1 MQPFIIITLKIFFQN
16 FSSWTTNSA
25 LLFLIQATITL
36 LLKVS
41 WVRSTALQKMFW
53 INQPRLV

>member
-1 MQPFIIITLKIFFQN
+1 MQPLIMIKLKIFFQN
-16 FSSWTTNSA
+16 FSRWTKSSA
-25 LLFLIQATITL
+25 LLFFVQATITL